1 MTVNR
6 YATAAGKK
14 FQRDVMRYL
23 RDERGLDA
31 ENLVL
36 TGAED
41 EGDIILRWTAPGPSV
56 VVPKGTPVSFVGPD
70 GQRRMVLEA
79 KREKGFHLADWVKQA
94 EVERDNY
101 AKHRY
106 LRSEEV
112 GFVVVHARRQH
123 GIPKA
128 YVTTTLDE
136 GLRGQGL

>member
-6 YATAAGKK
+6 YATQAGRK

-41 EGDIILRWTAPGPSV
+41 EGDVILKFTGIPGL
-56 VVPKGTPVSFVGPD
+56 GRLAGPD
-70 GQRRMVLEA
+70 GMGRVVIEC

-94 EVERDNY
+94 EVERGNY

-106 LRSEEV
+106 LKAEEV
-112 GFVVVHARRQH
+112 GFMVVHARRQH

-128 YVTTTLDE
+128 YVTTTLE
-136 GLRGQGL
+136 EWLRGQGL

>member
-1 MTVNR
+1 MPVNR

-14 FQRDVMRYL
+14 FQRDVMKYL
-23 RDERGLDA
+23 RDDRGLDA

-41 EGDIILRWTAPGPSV
+41 EGDIILKYFPGYEHDKPA
-56 VVPKGTPVSFVGPD
+56 GNVGPD
-70 GQRRMVLEA
+70 RQVRIILEA

-106 LRSEEV
+106 LRAEEV
-112 GFVVVHARRQH
+112 GFVVVHYRRQH
-123 GIPKA
+123 GVPKA
-128 YVTTTLDE
+128 YITTTLDE
-136 GLRGQGL
+136 WLRGQGL